1 MDRTGA
7 PFVQPTWL
15 RAVGLVAL
23 ALLVSTFA
31 EWPILAQYPHTQGH
45 DGEFVQEM
53 LEAARVAWVRYHE
66 LPLWNPYQ
74 CGGVPLWDNPQGMG
88 ALPVFWPL
96 VVLGGNTTVAMDL
109 WYVLHAVAGFVSM
122 YLLARYDLR
131 LSRDASLVSAGMW
144 AFCGAHVQRICGG
157 HFAFTPFLLLPLALL
172 LCAAPRRPAQ
182 GDRRRPRRDACVHGR
197 RRLRDRVLRPHPR
210 VRDADARVV
219 ATGALAAHRDCCGP
233 RRRDGGVP
241 PRGAAHSGRVPGPG
255 PLAAPGSGDGRAQVV
270 DGQGDVPRTDARAR
284 GRGTG
289 VRLGEYAD
297 YVGPVLLGLSVLGAV
312 IGGVERAWL
321 LLLVAWTFA
330 LMSGHESPWAP
341 WSLMKAHVFP
351 FKEMRVPSR
360 FNLPLTVFLAAFA
373 GVAIDRVGEIAR
385 RVSGSARNC
394 PPRARVRPRAR
405 AHRRRRRHRLCQRRQ
420 TSSFGNA
427 PLANP
432 EPASRLYLGGPGQAA
447 FVDLP
452 EQNRAWTG
460 CWRSGRSSPTR
471 LCGWGRAA
479 GEAERRRRERD
490 QRLAHAELVHI
501 RRGRASLREG
511 PSEWQLRRELARQ
524 RRRSCPERQSARR
537 RRPGGASSRHREVL
551 AAWLT
556 IGLVIPRAVQVWPS
570 PPSSWPTRDADVAA
584 RREKRPRTRPSGPD
598 AHFVGESAQK
608 PFTHSAATVQHSAR
622 RRARVLQRRA
632 GRTCSRR
639 TRALSSPATP
649 GTTRC
654 STWSPVSH
662 VARFAPHGSR
672 TQKPRELAARSSCDG
687 EVECRMA
694 RVGPGRRVEVDR
706 GDPQLLRRRAH
717 RDVMVA
723 RVAPPR
729 VHGRDVAEHFSGS

>member
-15 RAVGLVAL
+15 RALGLVGLAL
-23 ALLVSTFA
+23 VVSTFA

-88 ALPVFWPL
+88 ASPVFWPL
-96 VVLGGNTTVAMDL
+96 VVVGGNTTLAMDL
-109 WYVLHAVAGFVSM
+109 WYVLHAAGGFVSM
-122 YLLARYDLR
+122 YLLARHDLR

-172 LCAAPRRPAQ
+172 LWRGAERDPRKAIGVGLVATHAFMVGGVYAIAFSGPILAFETLTRAWWRP
-182 GDRRRPRRDACVHGR
+182 G
-197 RRLRDRVLRPHPR
+197 RLRRI
-210 VRDADARVV
+210 AIAAVV
-219 ATGALAAHRDCCGP
+219 AGATAACLPAARL
-233 RRRDGGVP
+233 VP
-241 PRGAAHSGRVPGPG
+241 VVYQVLAHSRHLG
-255 PLAAPGSGDGRAQVV
+255 AE
-270 DGQGDVPRTDARAR
+270 TDALRWSTVKEMFLAR
-284 GRGTG
+284 THERGVAG
-289 VRLGEYAD
+289 QEYVWGEYAD

-321 LLLVAWTFA
+321 LLLLAWTFA

-385 RVSGSARNC
+385 RVSGSARI
-394 PPRARVRPRAR
+394 ARHAR
-405 AHRRRRRHRLCQRRQ
+405 AFVLALGLIGVGDVIASANDRQ

-460 CWRSGRSSPTR
+460 CWEEWAFEPDAPLWVGDVPQARPSDGAASVTSVSRTQSSFTFDVDAPRSAKVLLNGNFDANWRASVGEAVRSGSQLAVVVP
-471 LCGWGRAA
+471 A
-479 GEAERRRRERD
+479 G
-490 QRLAHAELVHI
+490 HHHVI
-501 RRGRASLREG
+501 VKYWPRG
-511 PSEWQLRRELARQ
+511 
-524 RRRSCPERQSARR
+524 
-537 RRPGGASSRHREVL
+537 
-551 AAWLT
+551 LT
-556 IGLVIPRAVQVWPS
+556 IGLVI
-570 PPSSWPTRDADVAA
+570 SSCAGVAIAAFFMAD
-584 RREKRPRTRPSGPD
+584 
-598 AHFVGESAQK
+598 
-608 PFTHSAATVQHSAR
+608 AR
-622 RRARVLQRRA
+622 RR
-632 GRTCSRR
+632 
-639 TRALSSPATP
+639 
-649 GTTRC
+649 
-654 STWSPVSH
+654 
-662 VARFAPHGSR
+662 
-672 TQKPRELAARSSCDG
+672 
-687 EVECRMA
+687 
-694 RVGPGRRVEVDR
+694 
-706 GDPQLLRRRAH
+706 RRRQT
-717 RDVMVA
+717 
-723 RVAPPR
+723 
-729 VHGRDVAEHFSGS
+729 